1 MCSQKRGILSMR
13 SGTIFGQESPCGRR
27 YDRLCILLQSQLG
40 QEEVRRRKD
49 HVPQFADKKIE
60 EWRGIHCRSS
70 MWMEGRVCIQ
80 GEIVPEQF
88 QRVHGV

>member
-1 MCSQKRGILSMR
+1 MR

-40 QEEVRRRKD
+40 QEGFERRMD
-49 HVPQFADKKIE
+49 HVLWFGDKEIKG
-60 EWRGIHCRSS
+60 WRGTHRGFS
-70 MWMEGRVCIQ
+70 MWEEGVGSTR